1 MRTPPRRTRG
11 FTLVEL
17 LACIAVLAIA
27 GAAAIA
33 ALGDRDEERVRRAEG
48 LFRETLA
55 TGRLLAARNPAR
67 TIVVEVDPDGD
78 AWWLADATSP
88 GVPLARSEAA
98 HGLEG
103 LARVRLGEGTADGLD
118 AVRVRLDGS
127 LRLDRYGGLDAAG
140 DATVR
145 FVAGDQ
151 TRAITVRRSTGTAVS
166 AAHTP

>member
-1 MRTPPRRTRG
+1 VRTPPRRPRG

-33 ALGDRDEERVRRAEG
+33 ALGDRDEERARRAES

-67 TIVVEVDPDGD
+67 TIVLEVDPDGD
-78 AWWLADATSP
+78 AWWLAEATSP
-88 GVPLARSEAA
+88 DVPLARAEAA
-98 HGLEG
+98 DGLEG
-103 LARVRLGEGTADGLD
+103 LARVRLGEGGAEGLATAR
-118 AVRVRLDGS
+118 VRVEGS
-127 LRLDRYGGLDAAG
+127 LRLDRYGGLDAPG

-145 FVAGDQ
+145 FTAGDEVRSIVIR
-151 TRAITVRRSTGTAVS
+151 RATGVAV
-166 AAHTP
+166 ATP

>member
-1 MRTPPRRTRG
+1 MRSPPRRPRG

-17 LACIAVLAIA
+17 LTCIAVLAIA

-67 TIVVEVDPDGD
+67 TILVEVDPDGD

-98 HGLEG
+98 DGLEG
-103 LARVRLGEGTADGLD
+103 LARVRLGEGSAEGLATA
-118 AVRVRLDGS
+118 RVRLDGS
-127 LRLDRYGGLDAAG
+127 LRLDRYGGLDATG

-145 FVAGDQ
+145 FTAGEEIRSIVIRRATGVAI
-151 TRAITVRRSTGTAVS
+151 A
-166 AAHTP
+166 TP